1 MNKGIINL
9 LFFIVICF
17 VVFFIFRNISFK
29 EGLENATTTTSN
41 STNGNG
47 AAGNAQNYSADIK
60 SQAIKNQ
67 DVLLVTKY
75 RADYENVVL
84 NLDELIDTLMLQ
96 TALSVDLSNPLMN
109 LNKLASLNS
118 AKSALNNVMKY
129 IDSTN

>member
-17 VVFFIFRNISFK
+17 VAFLIFRNINFR
-29 EGLENATTTTSN
+29 EGLENGATTTSD
-41 STNGNG
+41 GNG
-47 AAGNAQNYSADIK
+47 YAGLAQNYSADIK
-60 SQAIKNQ
+60 SQSIKNQ

-75 RADYENVVL
+75 RADYENVVI

>member
-1 MNKGIINL
+1 MGIINL

-29 EGLENATTTTSN
+29 EGLENATTTST

-47 AAGNAQNYSADIK
+47 VAGLAQNYSADIK

-96 TALSVDLSNPLMN
+96 TALSVDLTNPLMN

>member
-29 EGLENATTTTSN
+29 EGLENATTTST

-47 AAGNAQNYSADIK
+47 VAGLAQNYSADIK

-75 RADYENVVL
+75 RADYENVVM

-96 TALSVDLSNPLMN
+96 TALSVDLTNPLMN

>member
-29 EGLENATTTTSN
+29 EGLENATTTST

-47 AAGNAQNYSADIK
+47 VAGLAQNYSADIK

-96 TALSVDLSNPLMN
+96 TALSVDLTNPLMN